1 VSEAPFG
8 SFRRHST
15 CTNSAHYLGFLA
27 MTVQTRPTANIAS
40 VAILFVAMA
49 SVQVGAAV
57 AKSMFAVVGPL
68 GTVALRVGIAAVLM
82 CAAFR
87 PWRVKRSAQ
96 AWRMVAIY
104 GAVLGLMNALFY
116 TALQT
121 IPLGIAVA
129 LEFTGPLA
137 VALFASRR
145 RTDFL
150 WVSLAVVGLLAL
162 LPLDQ
167 ASKSLDP
174 VGIAFA
180 LGAGV
185 CWALYI
191 IFGQKAGAE
200 HGVETAAL
208 GMAIAAVVAL
218 PLGIVDAGSSLLNP
232 KIIPAAFAVAVLS
245 SALPYTLEM
254 YALRRL
260 PAKTFGTLM
269 SVEPALGALSGLF
282 LLNEQLTT
290 RQWLGILAIIITSIG
305 TTMSATQKNESTS
318 STDDDHSE
326 QMPLLGQ
333 ITAEHPTPA

>member
-1 VSEAPFG
+1 
-8 SFRRHST
+8 
-15 CTNSAHYLGFLA
+15 
-27 MTVQTRPTANIAS
+27 MTVQTKPTANLAS

-49 SVQVGAAV
+49 SVQGGAAL
-57 AKSMFAVVGPL
+57 AKGMFATVGPL

-87 PWRVKRSAQ
+87 PWRVKRSAES
-96 AWRMVAIY
+96 WRMVGIY

-137 VALFASRR
+137 VALLASRR
-145 RTDFL
+145 RIDFL
-150 WVSLAVVGLLAL
+150 WIALAIGGLLAL

-167 ASKSLDP
+167 ASRSLDP

-200 HGVETAAL
+200 HGVETAAM
-208 GMAIAAVVAL
+208 GMAIAAVIAL
-218 PLGIVDAGSSLLNP
+218 PLGIINAGSALLNP
-232 KIIPAAFAVAVLS
+232 NIIPVALAVAVLS

-254 YALRRL
+254 YSLRRL
-260 PAKTFGTLM
+260 PTKTFGTLM
-269 SVEPALGALSGLF
+269 SVEPALGALSGL
-282 LLNEQLTT
+282 LLLGEQLTL
-290 RQWLGILAIIITSIG
+290 RQWLGIFAIIITSIG
-305 TTMSATQKNESTS
+305 TTMGATQKDS
-318 STDDDHSE
+318 SNDGVDDDRNE
-326 QMPLLGQ
+326 QMPLLNQ
-333 ITAEHPTPA
+333 VTAEHAVV